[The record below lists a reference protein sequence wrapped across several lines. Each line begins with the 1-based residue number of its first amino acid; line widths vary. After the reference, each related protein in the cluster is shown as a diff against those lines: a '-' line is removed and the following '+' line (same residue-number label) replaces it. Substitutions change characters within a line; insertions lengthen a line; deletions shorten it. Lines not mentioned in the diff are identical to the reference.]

1 MLMIRYSRSIEERPT
16 VRIGC
21 AGLARALGTL
31 LLTCQAFAQPAPTN
45 PQDATPTPPA
55 TAAPPADSAF
65 RPGFIDAF
73 GRFIGDSAAK
83 LNSQF
88 SSQLDSARQT
98 LGEFGNQTSD
108 AAKTAAQGAVGA
120 AKDTAG
126 AIVGLPSARFVDGGE
141 RCAVAT
147 NGAADCR
154 AAADTVCR
162 GKGFA
167 AGKVLDTRS
176 EQKCPARVWL
186 SGHLPKEGECPLET
200 FVTRAVCQ

>member
-1 MLMIRYSRSIEERPT
+1 MIRYSRSIGEPGD
-16 VRIGC
+16 VRAGC
-21 AGLARALGTL
+21 AGLALALGVL
-31 LLTCQAFAQPAPTN
+31 LSACQASAQPAPTN
-45 PQDATPTPPA
+45 PQDAAPA
-55 TAAPPADSAF
+55 PDSAF

-88 SSQLDSARQT
+88 NSQLDSARQT
-98 LGEFGNQTSD
+98 LGDFGDQTSD

-126 AIVGLPSARFVDGGE
+126 AIVGLPSARFVDGRE
-141 RCAVAT
+141 RCALAT

-154 AAADTVCR
+154 AAADVVCR

-167 AGKVLDTRS
+167 GGKIVDTRS

-186 SGHLPKEGECPLET
+186 SGHLPREGECPLDT

>member
-1 MLMIRYSRSIEERPT
+1 MIRYSRSIEERLT
-16 VRIGC
+16 VRIGG
-21 AGLARALGTL
+21 AGLALALGTL
-31 LLTCQAFAQPAPTN
+31 LLTFQAFAQPAPTN
-45 PQDATPTPPA
+45 PQDANPT
-55 TAAPPADSAF
+55 PPADSAF

-88 SSQLDSARQT
+88 NSQLDSARQT

-126 AIVGLPSARFVDGGE
+126 AIVGLPSARIVDGPE